1 MLEDD
6 TQEEGYRIAF
16 IGERKKIFDLPFSIP
31 SAIFGPFY
39 FLYRKDWSLSIVL
52 LICYFASHVY
62 MIQNSITD
70 DIGLF
75 LRLIINI
82 IYAFLFNN
90 RYLSLV
96 DKKIDYIKKTN
107 PKKTKA
113 ELIEECK
120 RQGRTLNIFVVLIV
134 IILYVAG
141 IVLLRQAK

>member
-1 MLEDD
+1 M
-6 TQEEGYRIAF
+6 QEEKIQEGYRIAY
-16 IGERKKIFDLPFSIP
+16 IGERKKAFDMPFSIP

-52 LICYFASHVY
+52 MICYFASHVY

-70 DIGLF
+70 DLGLL
-75 LRLIINI
+75 LRFIINI

-96 DKKIDYIKKTN
+96 DKKIAFILKAN
-107 PKKTKA
+107 PDKTKV

-120 RQGRTLNIFVVLIV
+120 KQGRTLHIGIVLV
-134 IILYVAG
+134 IMILYVIG
-141 IVLLRQAK
+141 IVLLNNAK